1 MSFINLL
8 SKEELSQYS
17 HLKKYKY
24 NDVIFNQGSLCES
37 IGYIEKGE
45 VSIITLT
52 HTEKEET
59 ITYLKKGEVF
69 GDILLFSNTNTYL
82 GHAICKKEATIRYFY
97 KEDMLKLLEK
107 KEILTSFLEELSN
120 KAMDIKK
127 ENKLLKHKN
136 IEDRIMHYLLEES
149 QKRKNQPIELSNI
162 TYLANVLAI
171 PRESIS
177 RNISKLAKNGKIKI
191 KKVGQKCYI
200 ELNHISY
207 YS

>member
-1 MSFINLL
+1 MNFVKLL
-8 SKEELSQYS
+8 SNDDLLKYS
-17 HLKKYKY
+17 HLKKYKT
-24 NDVIFNQGSLCES
+24 NDVIFNQGDTCHTL
-37 IGYIEKGE
+37 GYIESGE

-59 ITYLKKGEVF
+59 ITYLKKGDLF
-69 GDILLFSNTNTYL
+69 GDILLFSNTNIYL
-82 GHAICKKEATIRYFY
+82 GHGICKKEATIRYFY
-97 KEDMLKLLEK
+97 KEDILKLLEQK
-107 KEILTSFLEELSN
+107 DVLNAFLEEISN

-149 QKRKNQPIELSNI
+149 LKSSNHTIELSSI
-162 TYLANVLAI
+162 TYLANVLSI

-177 RNISKLAKNGKIKI
+177 RKINELAKEEKISI

-200 ELNHISY
+200 KLN
-207 YS
+207 

>member
-1 MSFINLL
+1 MSFVDLL

-24 NDVIFNQGSLCES
+24 NDVIFNQGSPCTA
-37 IGYIEKGE
+37 IGYIENGE

-69 GDILLFSNTNTYL
+69 GDILLFSNTNIYL

-97 KEDMLKLLEK
+97 KEEMLKLLEK
-107 KEILTSFLEELSN
+107 KEVLTSFLEELSN

-149 QKRKNQPIELSNI
+149 QKRNHQPIALSSI
-162 TYLANVLAI
+162 TYLANILAI

-177 RNISKLAKNGKIKI
+177 RKISKLAKEGKIKI

-200 ELNHISY
+200 QLSNLFY
-207 YS
+207 

>member
-1 MSFINLL
+1 MNFINLL
-8 SKEELSQYS
+8 SSSDLLKYS
-17 HLKKYKY
+17 YLKKYKY
-24 NDVIFNQGSLCES
+24 NDVIFNQGTICNS
-37 IGYIEKGE
+37 IGYIESGE

-59 ITYLKKGEVF
+59 ITYLKKGELF

-82 GHAICKKEATIRYFY
+82 GHAICKKETTIRYFY

-136 IEDRIMHYLLEES
+136 IEDRIIHYLLEES

-162 TYLANVLAI
+162 TYLANILAI

-177 RNISKLAKNGKIKI
+177 RKISKLSKEGKIKI
-191 KKVGQKCYI
+191 KKIGQKCYI
-200 ELNHISY
+200 QLSNILY
-207 YS
+207 